1 MAYKILIVDDEQDL
15 RDLLTTFL
23 NREGFE
29 TEVAANG
36 KEAFDKI
43 QVLHPDLVISDI
55 RMPVWDGFELLRNV
69 TQLGGPRTP
78 MLFISGFVAGDAT
91 ELKDSPNFAGFI
103 AKPVLRQ
110 TLIDVVKAILAKSDA
125 PQVI

>member
-1 MAYKILIVDDEQDL
+1 MTYKILIVDDEMDL

-23 NREGFE
+23 TREGFE

-43 QVLHPDLVISDI
+43 QQLHPHLVISDI

-69 TQLGGPRTP
+69 TKLGVPRTP
-78 MLFISGFVAGDAT
+78 MLFISGFAPGDST
-91 ELKDSPNFAGFI
+91 VLKDSPNFAGFM
-103 AKPVLRQ
+103 AKPVRRQ
-110 TLIDVVKAILAKSDA
+110 TLIDAVKAILAKSEA
-125 PQVI
+125 P

>member
-1 MAYKILIVDDEQDL
+1 MAYKILIVDDEKDL

-36 KEAFDKI
+36 KEAYDKI
-43 QVLHPDLVISDI
+43 QVVHPDLVISDV

-69 TQLGGPRTP
+69 TKMGAPRIP
-78 MLFISGFVAGDAT
+78 MLFISGFAAGDAT

-103 AKPVLRQ
+103 AKPVKRQ
-110 TLIDVVKAILAKSDA
+110 TLIDAVKAILENLKRLKK
-125 PQVI
+125 

>member
-1 MAYKILIVDDEQDL
+1 MASKILIVDDEQDL

-23 NREGFE
+23 TREGFE

-43 QVLHPDLVISDI
+43 QGLHPDLVICDI

-69 TQLGGPRTP
+69 TKLDGPRTP
-78 MLFISGFVAGDAT
+78 MLFISGFAAGDAT
-91 ELKDSPNFAGFI
+91 ELRNSPNFAGFI
-103 AKPVLRQ
+103 AKPVKRE
-110 TLIDVVKAILAKSDA
+110 TLIDVIKAILAKSEP